1 MNFKGQMGLGTI
13 AFSLQFEFAILLILI
28 PWLAKDL
35 GMDISLLGTLF
46 LVQNLAIALFH
57 VIAGYIF
64 DMSNSKV
71 TSILSMVGLIL
82 FPVALS
88 QVNASSAVLFICLF
102 FIFGAA
108 YSTLSVQIASLYSL
122 LSEGKS
128 GKSWGFYYFLFYGGY
143 AVGPLITAGLLKTY
157 SITAALMVSG
167 LIFVPCLF
175 IMVFFPMRR
184 IHSTSDNLLDM
195 FRSLSFFG
203 SSRTIL
209 FRLIAF
215 GFITALAWGMV
226 GPYIPLITDAVGM
239 DRSLVSLLYTGSAVL
254 ASGVSLLSGR
264 ITDRFSPV
272 AVIMLGVALGT
283 GEILCLLKAEE
294 PILVALAF
302 VFGSFY
308 ILSTPPLRSIMSLI
322 FTEETRGRAFGIFG
336 AFSSIGNILGP
347 KIGSY
352 IWSLYSY
359 TAILWIA
366 LTLLFC
372 AVLVAYSFPH
382 ISTEAAEPSQEE

>member
-1 MNFKGQMGLGTI
+1 MNLKGQLGLGTI

-35 GMDISLLGTLF
+35 GMNISLLGTLF
-46 LVQNLAIALFH
+46 LVQNLSIALFH
-57 VIAGYIF
+57 AIAGYIF
-64 DMSNSKV
+64 DMSDSRV

-82 FPVALS
+82 FPMALS
-88 QVNASSAVLFICLF
+88 QVKASSVVLFVCLF

-157 SITAALMVSG
+157 SVTSALMVSG

-184 IHSTSDNLLDM
+184 IHGTPDNQLSTI
-195 FRSLSFFG
+195 RSLSFFG
-203 SSRTIL
+203 PSRTIL
-209 FRLIAF
+209 LRLIAF

-239 DRSLVSLLYTGSAVL
+239 NRSLVSLLYTGSAVL
-254 ASGVSLLSGR
+254 ASGISLLSGR
-264 ITDRFSPV
+264 ITDRYNPV
-272 AVIMLGVALGT
+272 AVIILGVVLGT
-283 GEILCLLKAEE
+283 GGIFCLLKAEE
-294 PILVALAF
+294 PILVVLASCLAAF
-302 VFGSFY
+302 TFY
-308 ILSTPPLRSIMSLI
+308 PHHLSDQS
-322 FTEETRGRAFGIFG
+322 
-336 AFSSIGNILGP
+336 
-347 KIGSY
+347 
-352 IWSLYSY
+352 
-359 TAILWIA
+359 
-366 LTLLFC
+366 
-372 AVLVAYSFPH
+372 
-382 ISTEAAEPSQEE
+382 